1 MGSATRCTSDDNC
14 WPYDLMGP
22 YVSFDYLD
30 ELDGIE
36 RVLGLIIILI

>member
-22 YVSFDYLD
+22 YDSVVYDD
-30 ELDGIE
+30 EIDGIE